1 MSLYYTGAA
10 LLLAALLLFIFLPLF
25 IYRKTRIN
33 HQETISNPE
42 IIKQRLLELESEKR
56 ESLLTEA
63 DYGDAVL
70 ETKLHLAEELPQ
82 NDNDKV
88 TKIGWLPVG
97 ISFAAIL
104 VVTAF
109 IYFKVNHISDVAQW
123 KLAQEQ
129 LPGMGQRIVVQAD
142 SSVTPAELM
151 NFALALRTKLD
162 KEKEDAVGWLLLGR
176 VLSTLRDYEGAI
188 LAFDNSLG
196 IDAERPG
203 AMFSLAQTLLLTD
216 DDMNVLRAERLL
228 NRLTQLSPQDNN
240 VMGLLA
246 IAYTRRGQEQKAID
260 TWRALR
266 EKLLTGDPMMATV
279 NQQLASLEGTALE
292 TGVEN
297 PVVAESGPQIT
308 VDVSLAVEVSDKL
321 PGNGFLFVFIQDADS
336 EMRMPAAVKKQPLSG
351 LDLSDGI
358 TFTLSNADAMLQEF
372 NLSNIKNGR
381 LIARISSD
389 ENVALQDGD
398 LQGELIIPV
407 EGEVRSE
414 HQLIINKEML

>member
-1 MSLYYTGAA
+1 
-10 LLLAALLLFIFLPLF
+10 
-25 IYRKTRIN
+25 
-33 HQETISNPE
+33 
-42 IIKQRLLELESEKR
+42 
-56 ESLLTEA
+56 
-63 DYGDAVL
+63 
-70 ETKLHLAEELPQ
+70 
-82 NDNDKV
+82 
-88 TKIGWLPVG
+88 
-97 ISFAAIL
+97 
-104 VVTAF
+104 
-109 IYFKVNHISDVAQW
+109 
-123 KLAQEQ
+123 
-129 LPGMGQRIVVQAD
+129 
-142 SSVTPAELM
+142 
-151 NFALALRTKLD
+151 
-162 KEKEDAVGWLLLGR
+162 
-176 VLSTLRDYEGAI
+176 
-188 LAFDNSLG
+188 
-196 IDAERPG
+196 
-203 AMFSLAQTLLLTD
+203 
-216 DDMNVLRAERLL
+216 
-228 NRLTQLSPQDNN
+228 
-240 VMGLLA
+240 MGLLA